1 MQSAEQKSCHL
12 VCYSHWRNLPICGP
26 LHHTYSR
33 WCSLSSGW
41 CTRMNLPIHRNPVF
55 CYRPNAK
62 QNNELPLGI
71 DHVLRTLIFHW
82 GYVNFYTYFS
92 KKKIIHTM
100 SRWRQRISKFG
111 ECPSMAARTSNL
123 GVMHHSPRD
132 RVFRFLKSVHDFNS
146 LVSSTCTLYKC
157 IVHCI
162 RNIQPSKLIF
172 LPQPPEK
179 WMTTLYFIWQYFN
192 VG

>member
-1 MQSAEQKSCHL
+1 MQSAKQKSCHL

-92 KKKIIHTM
+92 KKKLYIPC
-100 SRWRQRISKFG
+100 RG
-111 ECPSMAARTSNL
+111 EDK
-123 GVMHHSPRD
+123 G
-132 RVFRFLKSVHDFNS
+132 S
-146 LVSSTCTLYKC
+146 LSLASA
-157 IVHCI
+157 
-162 RNIQPSKLIF
+162 QAW
-172 LPQPPEK
+172 LPEHQ
-179 WMTTLYFIWQYFN
+179 I
-192 VG
+192 